1 MRGESHPRT
10 SIGLPNLVTV
20 GGSIAVFVAALLP
33 WLRTG
38 RASRS
43 AFGLARAADA
53 LGLIEGWPLRLLVTS
68 WYLLPLLVAAT
79 WTAGALRRQ
88 VLVATLGAVV
98 GLLSITAGTV
108 VVVLVR
114 AEVGPVASVGA
125 GGVALAGAIWLARER
140 EISRA

>member
-1 MRGESHPRT
+1 VSTRSVRGGPA
-10 SIGLPNLVTV
+10 NLITV
-20 GGSIAVFVAALLP
+20 GASIAVFVAALLP

-43 AFGLARAADA
+43 AFGLARTADA

-79 WTAGALRRQ
+79 WTAGALRRPA
-88 VLVATLGAVV
+88 LVATLGAIV
-98 GLLSITAGTV
+98 GILSITAGLV
-108 VVVLVR
+108 VALLVR

-125 GGVALAGAIWLARER
+125 GTAALAGAIWLARDR
-140 EISRA
+140 GTSRGRRD